1 MKEPVDLSGQAG
13 AGLSPARGP
22 PTAME
27 LGVERPEAERRRRP
41 AGGTRSRTPAR
52 GIRTEEKEEVMDRSP
67 SPLRHLLTLLGIGTL
82 AIVVGMLPA
91 AAGAQTIK
99 IGWAG
104 PLTGDQAF
112 FGKTWLNGAQMA
124 IDEVNAKGGV
134 LGKKLELVPLDDQA
148 DPKQATVVAQRHC
161 DNAGV
166 IAVIGHFNS
175 GATLPAEPV
184 YNKCRLLQVTNSSNP
199 KITQLGYDTIFRN
212 IANDNMQGGDPARYA
227 AEKLKVKRAAVIH
240 DKQAF
245 GQGVAE
251 VFEKTL
257 RAKGVTITSVN
268 GITHGDV
275 DFTAVLT
282 KIKAENPDVVYFGG
296 TATDGGLIVKQM
308 RQLGLK
314 VPYMGPDGLFEKA
327 FIDVATQSAA
337 EGALVSFQAPP
348 FDSTAELKKWSADYK
363 AKFKDEPGPYSPYGY
378 DQGRIVAD
386 AIKRAGKLDRE
397 AVIKTARTTKL
408 SSILVKTIEFDANGD
423 IKTPAIF
430 LYKVKDG
437 KFVMEWKP

>member
-1 MKEPVDLSGQAG
+1 M
-13 AGLSPARGP
+13 
-22 PTAME
+22 
-27 LGVERPEAERRRRP
+27 RP
-41 AGGTRSRTPAR
+41 RSC
-52 GIRTEEKEEVMDRSP
+52 
-67 SPLRHLLTLLGIGTL
+67 LRHLLILLSIAAVASGVAWL
-82 AIVVGMLPA
+82 PSPA
-91 AAGAQTIK
+91 AAQAIK

-124 IDEVNAKGGV
+124 IDEVNATGGV
-134 LGKKLELVPLDDQA
+134 LGKKLEIVPLDDQA

-161 DNAGV
+161 DDAQV

-199 KITQLGYDTIFRN
+199 KITQLGYDTIFRP
-212 IANDNMQGGDPARYA
+212 IANDSMQGADPARYA
-227 AEKLKVKRAAVIH
+227 FEKLKAKRAAILH

-268 GITHGDV
+268 GVTHGDV

-296 TATDGGLIVKQM
+296 TATDGGLILKQM
-308 RQLGLK
+308 RQLGFK
-314 VPYMGPDGLFEKA
+314 APYMGPDGLFEKA
-327 FIDVATQSAA
+327 FVEVATPSAA

-348 FDSTAELKKWSADYK
+348 LDSTPALKKWSSDYQ

-378 DQGRIVAD
+378 DEARVVID
-386 AIKRAGKLDRE
+386 AIKRAGKLDRD
-397 AVIKTARTTKL
+397 AVVKAARTTKL
-408 SSILVKTIEFDANGD
+408 SSILVKSIEFDEKGD
-423 IKTPAIF
+423 VKTPAVF

-437 KFVMEWKP
+437 KFALEWKP

>member
-1 MKEPVDLSGQAG
+1 M
-13 AGLSPARGP
+13 
-22 PTAME
+22 
-27 LGVERPEAERRRRP
+27 
-41 AGGTRSRTPAR
+41 RSRSCVRPLLILLSIGAVVTGVA
-52 GIRTEEKEEVMDRSP
+52 VLP
-67 SPLRHLLTLLGIGTL
+67 S
-82 AIVVGMLPA
+82 PA
-91 AAGAQTIK
+91 AAQTIQ
-99 IGWAG
+99 IGWGG

-124 IDEVNAKGGV
+124 IDEANAKGGV

-161 DNAGV
+161 DNAQV

-175 GATLPAEPV
+175 GATLPAVPV

-199 KITQLGYDTIFRN
+199 KITQMGYDTIFRN

-227 AEKLKVKRAAVIH
+227 FEKLKSKRSAILH

-268 GITHGDV
+268 GVTHGDV

-308 RQLGLK
+308 RQLGIK
-314 VPYMGPDGLFEKA
+314 AAYMGPDGLYEKA
-327 FIDVATQSAA
+327 FVEVATPSAA

-348 FDSTAELKKWSADYK
+348 FDSTPDLKKWSADYK

-386 AIKRAGKLDRE
+386 AIRRAGKLDRD
-397 AVIKTARTTKL
+397 AVVKAARTTKL
-408 SSILVKTIEFDANGD
+408 SSILVKSIEFDEKGD
-423 IKTPAIF
+423 VKTPAIF

-437 KFVMEWKP
+437 KFVLEWKP